1 MRRELLM
8 PKLGLTMTEAA
19 MVEWMV
25 APGQAFQK
33 GQALFVIESEKAA
46 VEVPADNDGTLVDI
60 CAKPGET
67 VPVGAVIA
75 WWQDGASEQM
85 ASAPV
90 PPAAG
95 LAATA
100 VVAAIPSVAPL
111 QPGASAPPAYCVS
124 TSTTGARLIATPLA
138 RRLAQQ
144 RNIDLSTVRG
154 SGPRGRIRAADVPPT
169 AAAPQGVAS
178 VTAMAVGAGEL
189 HKPSGIET
197 TIAQRLVTAKQ
208 TIPHFYL
215 SAEAEVSVLMRLRT
229 ELNAAQAEVR
239 FSLNDFLLAAVGRA
253 LAEMP
258 HLNRVWTDDGILTM
272 SATDVGIAVN
282 TERGLMAPV
291 LRDVGRQSL
300 TNVSRAARVAID
312 RAKSARLSAADMVG
326 GAITVSNAGM
336 HEVTAMTS
344 IINPGQAMILGVGSV
359 RELFRPD
366 AHGQP
371 ELRREITLV
380 LSVDHRVLDGVAA
393 ASLFKCIRQHL
404 ERPLKLLVNW
414 TSKE

>member
-1 MRRELLM
+1 MRSELLM

-19 MVEWMV
+19 MIEWMV
-25 APGQAFQK
+25 APGQNFQK
-33 GQALFVIESEKAA
+33 GQPLFVIESEKAA
-46 VEVPADNDGTLVDI
+46 VEVPADNDGILVEV

-90 PPAAG
+90 PPEAG
-95 LAATA
+95 LAETP
-100 VVAAIPSVAPL
+100 VVAAIPAAAPV
-111 QPGASAPPAYCVS
+111 QPGASASPAHCRS
-124 TSTTGARLIATPLA
+124 TSTTGTRLIATPLA
-138 RRLAQQ
+138 HRLAQQ
-144 RNIDLSTVRG
+144 RGIDLSTVRG
-154 SGPRGRIRAADVPPT
+154 SGPRGRIRAADVPQT
-169 AAAPQGVAS
+169 VAAPQGVAS

-189 HKPSGIET
+189 HKPSGIEA
-197 TIAQRLVTAKQ
+197 TIAQRLVMAKQ

-215 SAEAEVSVLMRLRT
+215 SAEAEVSALIRLRT

-239 FSLNDFLLAAVGRA
+239 FSLNDFLISAVGRA

-272 SATDVGIAVN
+272 STTDVGMAVN
-282 TERGLMAPV
+282 TDRGLMAPV
-291 LRDVGRQSL
+291 LRNVGSQSL
-300 TNVSRAARVAID
+300 TNVSRAARSAIE
-312 RAKSARLSAADMVG
+312 RGKSGRLSAADMAG

-366 AHGQP
+366 SQGQP
-371 ELRREITLV
+371 ELKREITLV
-380 LSVDHRVLDGVAA
+380 LSADHRVLDGVAA
-393 ASLFKCIRQHL
+393 SKLFKCIRQYL
-404 ERPLKLLVNW
+404 EQPLKLLVN
-414 TSKE
+414 

>member
-1 MRRELLM
+1 MRRALLM

-19 MVEWMV
+19 MIEWMV
-25 APGQAFQK
+25 APGETFQK
-33 GQALFVIESEKAA
+33 GQPLFVIESEKAA
-46 VEVPADNDGTLVDI
+46 VEVPADNDGILVEA

-67 VPVGAVIA
+67 VPVGTVIA

-85 ASAPV
+85 ASAPA

-95 LAATA
+95 LAATP
-100 VVAAIPSVAPL
+100 VVAAIPAVAPV
-111 QPGASAPPAYCVS
+111 QPGASAPPAYCAA

-138 RRLAQQ
+138 HRLAQQ

-169 AAAPQGVAS
+169 AAAPQSVAS

-215 SAEAEVSVLMRLRT
+215 SAEAEVSALMRLRI

-272 SATDVGIAVN
+272 STTDVGMAVN
-282 TERGLMAPV
+282 TDRGLMAPV
-291 LRDVGRQSL
+291 LRNVGSQSL
-300 TNVSRAARVAID
+300 TNVSRAARSAIE
-312 RAKSARLSAADMVG
+312 RGKSGRLSAADMAG

-344 IINPGQAMILGVGSV
+344 IINPGQSLILGVGSV

-366 AHGQP
+366 AQGQP

-380 LSVDHRVLDGVAA
+380 LSADHRVLDGVAA
-393 ASLFKCIRQHL
+393 SKLFKCIRQYL
-404 ERPLKLLVNW
+404 EQPLKLLVN
-414 TSKE
+414 